1 MSHNHSAWSFGVLGV
16 RKNFSQ
22 EEVNLV
28 TEKGKHCFFFVIG
41 CAVLG
46 TEVVLRKSTD
56 VVLDLGN
63 AMKEV
68 HKAYQTKVRASETLV
83 KGIQAVEPMTEEC
96 RVKVDLD
103 PPLYTVAA
111 Q

>member
-28 TEKGKHCFFFVIG
+28 VEKSKHCFFFVIG
-41 CAVLG
+41 CGVIA

-56 VVLDLGN
+56 VVSDLGN
-63 AMKEV
+63 AMADAHTTYVRKI
-68 HKAYQTKVRASETLV
+68 RASETLV
-83 KGIQAVEPMTEEC
+83 KGLQAVEPET
-96 RVKVDLD
+96 VG
-103 PPLYTVAA
+103 YTAR
-111 Q
+111 